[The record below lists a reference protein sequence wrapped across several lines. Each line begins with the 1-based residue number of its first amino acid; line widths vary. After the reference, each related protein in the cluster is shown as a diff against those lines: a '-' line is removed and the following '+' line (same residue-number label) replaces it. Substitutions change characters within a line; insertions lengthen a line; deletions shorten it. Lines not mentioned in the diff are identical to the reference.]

1 MRGLTVTDLVPG
13 REGSAIRCDRHGCRI
28 HLRLCTLDVL
38 LKKLKHEGPIMPKT
52 ALPATASATAVLA
65 TGLLLVSLHTL
76 GPLSA
81 HMALHIA
88 LMNVAAP
95 LGAVWLARKPLVAT
109 SRPFTA
115 WAVGA
120 IQAVLLWSWHAP
132 SLQRAALQ
140 SHALQIVI
148 HASLFLIALWF
159 WRALLRLPLG
169 ARWQA
174 IPILLITGKLACLL
188 AVLVIFA
195 PRVLYGVPVG
205 TNAASHHWMS
215 ISLEDQ
221 QLAGLFMIIACPLSY
236 VVAGVVFAAQA
247 ISDLGKMS
255 GTSPAAR

>member
-1 MRGLTVTDLVPG
+1 
-13 REGSAIRCDRHGCRI
+13 
-28 HLRLCTLDVL
+28 
-38 LKKLKHEGPIMPKT
+38 MPKT
-52 ALPATASATAVLA
+52 ALPAIVSATAVLA
-65 TGLLLVSLHTL
+65 TGVLLVSLHPL

-95 LGAVWLARKPLVAT
+95 LGAVWLARKPLVGI

-115 WAVGA
+115 WSVGA

-140 SHALQIVI
+140 SHVLQIVV
-148 HASLFLIALWF
+148 HALLFLIALWF
-159 WRALLRLPLG
+159 WRALLRLPSG
-169 ARWQA
+169 TRWQA
-174 IPILLITGKLACLL
+174 IPILLVTGKLACLL
-188 AVLVIFA
+188 AALLIFS
-195 PRVLYGVPVG
+195 PRILYDLPAHVSP
-205 TNAASHHWMS
+205 ASHYWTS

-236 VVAGVVFAAQA
+236 IVAGVVFAAEA

-255 GTSPAAR
+255 GRSQRRTFSAAR